1 MSVINWNLEDDL
13 MTVTVTF
20 STEPSAPVKIDTAD
34 VEDIVRNLGRFR
46 SFMLPE
52 TPPELPSERMVD
64 AHPDPHWRV
73 EAEIMTGD
81 SLLHIRDPR
90 FGWLH
95 FLLPRE
101 SARLLGE
108 TLTSQADAP
117 VPAAPAAGLAN

>member
-1 MSVINWNLEDDL
+1 MTVINWNLEDDR

-20 STEPSAPVKIDTAD
+20 STEPPVSVGIDTAE
-34 VEDIVRNLGRFR
+34 VEDIVLNLGRFR

-52 TPPELPSERMVD
+52 TPAEPLTDRMVD

-108 TLTSQADAP
+108 TLVSQADAP
-117 VPAAPAAGLAN
+117 PPAAPAGLAN